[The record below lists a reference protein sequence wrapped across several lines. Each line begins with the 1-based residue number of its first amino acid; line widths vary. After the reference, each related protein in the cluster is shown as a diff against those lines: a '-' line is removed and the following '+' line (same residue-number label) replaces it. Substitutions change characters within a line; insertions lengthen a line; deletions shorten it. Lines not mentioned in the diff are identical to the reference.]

1 MAKRFYFINLHL
13 WHDERTQYGIAM
25 HHTSDTAIYGNRD
38 EIKEQL
44 KKYADNV
51 ENVKIDCTINGITIN
66 TDKRHIIQYSGY
78 SNSKGMYCIVL

>member
-1 MAKRFYFINLHL
+1 MAKRFYFINLEL
-13 WHDERTQYGIAM
+13 WHNSQAQYGIAQYKTCN
-25 HHTSDTAIYGNRD
+25 TSIWGNRE
-38 EIKEQL
+38 EIQEQL

-78 SNSKGMYCIVL
+78 SISKGMYCKVL